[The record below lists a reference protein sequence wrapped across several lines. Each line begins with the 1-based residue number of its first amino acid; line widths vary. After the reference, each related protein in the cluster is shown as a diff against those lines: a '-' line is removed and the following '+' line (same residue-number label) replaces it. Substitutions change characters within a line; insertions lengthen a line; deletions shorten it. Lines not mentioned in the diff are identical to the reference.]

1 MSMVINTNVAALNA
15 QLAQSRTNEAMET
28 SMQRLSTGKKINS
41 AADDAAG
48 MAIAARMESQIK
60 GLSMAVKNAG
70 DAQSLIDTA
79 EGAHQEISNILQ
91 RMRELAIQAA
101 NDTNLASE
109 RTSLNTEVTNL
120 KAEIDRIANQTSWN
134 GVTVMNGDFSAKQF
148 HIGAEALQTISVSI
162 DSAKSS
168 SIGAFTLE
176 GTAHAKAAA
185 SDIQSSTL
193 AIEGHIGSSNVT
205 VGAGDSAYDVAAAV
219 NAVTGSTG
227 VTATAVTKAKLS
239 GLEASAGSVSFTLTT
254 GDGAA
259 SISATPTS
267 SSDLGALRDAINAK
281 TGITGVVATYNG
293 NTKSELIMTHSA
305 GKTIAITSFDT
316 GTNDKDLVVT
326 SLDKDGNAETTST
339 LNDTT
344 TAGGEAA
351 LSTVTGQLSLHS
363 IKTFTVTGDDVTA
376 AQGFFA
382 VDGTN
387 APGATTSGG
396 SAQISAISSVDI
408 STATGANNAIVAIDG
423 ALDKVNSARGALG
436 AVSNRLDYT
445 INNLGTIKVNTEA
458 SLSRIEDA
466 DFAVETSNLTKSQI
480 LSQAATAMLA
490 QANASKQSVLS
501 LLQG

>member
-1 MSMVINTNVAALNA
+1 MSMEINTNVAALNA
-15 QLAQSRTNEAMET
+15 QLAQSRTNETMET

-41 AADDAAG
+41 ASDDAAG

-60 GLSMAVKNAG
+60 GLTMAVKNAG

-91 RMRELAIQAA
+91 RMRELAIQSA

-134 GVTVMNGDFSAKQF
+134 GIKVINGDFSSKQF

-162 DSAKSS
+162 DSSKSS
-168 SIGAFTLE
+168 DIGSYSLQ
-176 GTAHAKAAA
+176 GTAHANNVA
-185 SDIQSSTL
+185 SAISGADLT
-193 AIEGHIGSSNVT
+193 IEGHLGSKTVT
-205 VGAGDSAYDVAAAV
+205 VDEDDSAYDVASAI
-219 NAVTGSTG
+219 NGQTGSTG
-227 VTATAVTKAKLS
+227 VSATAVTKAKLS
-239 GLEASAGSVSFTLTT
+239 GLESGAGSVSFTLTT
-254 GDGAA
+254 GDGTA
-259 SISATPTS
+259 SISATPTTVN
-267 SSDLGALRDAINAK
+267 DLGALRDAINAK
-281 TGITGVVATYNG
+281 SGITGVTATYNG
-293 NTKSELIMTHSA
+293 NTKSELILTQSA
-305 GKTIAITSFDT
+305 GKNIAITSFDT
-316 GTNDKDLVVT
+316 GTDDKDLIVT
-326 SLDKDGNAETTST
+326 ALDKDGNAETSST
-339 LNDTT
+339 LNDTA

-351 LSTVTGQLSLHS
+351 LATVTGQLSLNS
-363 IKTFTVTGDDVTA
+363 IKTFTVTGDDTTA
-376 AQGFFA
+376 KQGFFA
-382 VDGTN
+382 VDATY
-387 APGATTSGG
+387 APGATTGG
-396 SAQISAISSVDI
+396 GTAEISAISSLDI
-408 STATGANNAIVAIDG
+408 STSTGANNAIVAIDG
-423 ALDKVNSARGALG
+423 ALDKINAARGALG

-445 INNLGTIKVNTEA
+445 LNNLGTIKVNTEA